1 MKELYRKHVILILLA
16 AACVGLLLV
25 IQFAV
30 PPRSGLWTKTFFNSM
45 HLPVFSI
52 IALLVY
58 MAVERFVDTN
68 FWGRITWAAGLSMGL
83 GILSEAAQIP
93 IARDASLSDIGTDW
107 LGVGVALSLVAI
119 ISPQSSLPGRSR
131 IAIAVLAIFMS
142 VAGFWPTIRVTAAYL
157 DRNGNVPVLYDFD
170 SKVSAP
176 FLSLSD
182 ARIDIVQGRYS
193 DGLVGLVTLGDG
205 CWPSLN
211 VSDVWPRWG
220 NYSRLLIELEN
231 PENSPLTVFVRISD
245 HEHMRGRQAYADRF
259 NAAYAIKPGFHRI
272 AIPIERIRNA
282 PESRAMGVDDIYTV
296 VIFGDCVSAGRAFS
310 LVELRLE

>member
-1 MKELYRKHVILILLA
+1 MILVLLA
-16 AACVGLLLV
+16 AACIGLLLV

-58 MAVERFVDTN
+58 MVIERCVDTN
-68 FWGRITWAAGLSMGL
+68 FWSRIAWAAGLSMGL
-83 GILSEAAQIP
+83 GVLSEVAQIP
-93 IARDASLSDIGTDW
+93 IARDASLSDLGTDW
-107 LGVGVALSLVAI
+107 LGVGVTLSLVAV
-119 ISPQSSLPGRSR
+119 ISQQSSLPGRSR
-131 IAIAVLAIFMS
+131 IATAVLAMFMS

-176 FLSLSD
+176 FLSLND
-182 ARIDIVQGRYS
+182 ARIDIVQSRYS

-205 CWPSLN
+205 CWPGLT

-220 NYSRLLIELEN
+220 NYSRLVIELEIL
-231 PENSPLTVFVRISD
+231 ENSPSPLFVRISD
-245 HEHMRGRQAYADRF
+245 HEHTRGPQLYEDRF
-259 NAAYAIKPGFHRI
+259 NEAYALEPGQSRI
-272 AIPIERIRNA
+272 GIPIERIRSA
-282 PESRAMGVDDIYTV
+282 PKSRAMNINDINEV
-296 VIFGDCVSAGRAFS
+296 VLFGDCDSAGRVFS